1 MTTRK
6 HFHAKPLARVIAL
19 ASMPLV
25 TFGAANVAAQE
36 SSELQELRDRV
47 QTLER
52 TLEGAVSTAPE
63 LQDDNPYLLRN
74 GDGIK
79 IGGTT
84 ISFGGFIKADAIF
97 VPAETAHLI
106 ATR

>member
-79 IGGTT
+79 LVALPFR
-84 ISFGGFIKADAIF
+84 SVVSSRPMRSS